1 MKSQAEIIRDQ
12 QWIIA
17 SLLQITLDV
26 TERYNIVSEQNK
38 HMAKSLHKE
47 IDYSE
52 KLQKKIKNLKQ
63 RIKK

>member
-1 MKSQAEIIRDQ
+1 MKSQAETIRNQ

-17 SLLQITLDV
+17 SLLQITLKV
-26 TERYNIVSEQNK
+26 TERFNTVCKQNK
-38 HMAKSLHKE
+38 HLAKSLHKE

-52 KLQKKIKNLKQ
+52 KLQKKIDNLKQ

>member
-1 MKSQAEIIRDQ
+1 MKSQAETIKNQ

-17 SLLQITLDV
+17 SLLQITLNV
-26 TERYNIVSEQNK
+26 TERFNIVCKHNK
-38 HMAKSLHKE
+38 HLAKSLHKE

-52 KLQKKIKNLKQ
+52 KLQKKIDNLKQ

>member
-1 MKSQAEIIRDQ
+1 MKSQAETIRNQ

-17 SLLQITLDV
+17 SLLQITLNV
-26 TERYNIVSEQNK
+26 TERFNIVCEQNK
-38 HMAKSLHKE
+38 HLAKSLHKE

-52 KLQKKIKNLKQ
+52 KLQKKIDNLKQ